1 VIWRKISFGNHSATG
16 RRFAQRIL
24 TAVQTPRLQNRPVLA
39 YLRDAVTVTKS
50 QPHSPNCGK
59 PATAC
64 IPGRQPLG
72 AAPRVAQR
80 SG

>member
-39 YLRDAVTVTKS
+39 YLRDAVAAHRAS
-50 QPHSPNCGK
+50 QPAPLLI
-59 PATAC
+59 AT
-64 IPGRQPLG
+64 G
-72 AAPRVAQR
+72 A
-80 SG
+80 